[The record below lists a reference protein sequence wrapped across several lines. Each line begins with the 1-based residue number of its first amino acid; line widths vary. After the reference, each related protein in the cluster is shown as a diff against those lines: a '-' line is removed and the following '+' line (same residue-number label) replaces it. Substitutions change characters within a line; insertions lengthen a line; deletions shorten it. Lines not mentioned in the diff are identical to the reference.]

1 MSRVAAFRTE
11 AEAAVLPCGSADPP
25 FAVPPQVRWRALAQH
40 GVRWYRGCSK
50 TIPAH

>member
-11 AEAAVLPCGSADPP
+11 AEAAVLPCGSADPA